1 MIQSTETLSFYKT
14 FDGISVKTYCQTSDR
29 IIPVTP
35 GMKFED
41 LLKKIFPIK

>member
-1 MIQSTETLSFYKT
+1 MIQSAETLSFFKT

-41 LLKKIFPIK
+41 LLKKIFPIE

>member
-1 MIQSTETLSFYKT
+1 MIQSTETLSFFKT

-29 IIPVTP
+29 IIQVTT

-41 LLKKIFPIK
+41 LLKKIFSIQ

>member
-14 FDGISVKTYCQTSDR
+14 FDGISVKTYCETSNS
-29 IIPVTP
+29 IFQLTP

-41 LLKKIFPIK
+41 LLKKIFSIT

>member
-1 MIQSTETLSFYKT
+1 METLSFFKT
-14 FDGISVKTYCQTSDR
+14 FDGISVKTYCETSDR
-29 IIPVTP
+29 IIELTP

>member
-14 FDGISVKTYCQTSDR
+14 FDGISVKTYCETSNCFFQL
-29 IIPVTP
+29 TP